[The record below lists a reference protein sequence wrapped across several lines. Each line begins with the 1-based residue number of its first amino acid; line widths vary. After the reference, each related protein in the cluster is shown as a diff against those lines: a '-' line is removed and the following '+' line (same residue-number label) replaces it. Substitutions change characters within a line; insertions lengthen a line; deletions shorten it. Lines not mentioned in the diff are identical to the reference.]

1 MLENELYEPMRCWLE
16 QYLKDYYKGYDIITV
31 DTSQERLDR
40 ALKRYDIVNEMA
52 TGVDIQIDVLGI
64 ARKKNIV
71 KLFFIEAKKTK
82 LTLRDLG
89 QLWAYCKLVD
99 PEEAFLFSS
108 AGLGS
113 LNKLIN
119 SFRREDLLDFG
130 NGKKIKKIFGNKIR
144 GIEYYDVVEEAG
156 HWSFKIGFF
165 AYDYFYVVFTYE
177 LDIIGF
183 SIEIGNGRLVSIM
196 NTHNCYSNTDMEAY
210 IQRIVEELEL
220 RIPDKYLQT
229 RGWL

>member
-16 QYLKDYYKGYDIITV
+16 QYLKDNYKGYEIIIV

-40 ALKRYDIVNEMA
+40 ALTKYDIVNEMA
-52 TGVDIQIDVLGI
+52 IGVDIQIDVLGI

-130 NGKKIKKIFGNKIR
+130 NGKKIKKMKIALW
-144 GIEYYDVVEEAG
+144 DVTKNTVDL
-156 HWSFKIGFF
+156 SSMVPKI
-165 AYDYFYVVFTYE
+165 
-177 LDIIGF
+177 
-183 SIEIGNGRLVSIM
+183 
-196 NTHNCYSNTDMEAY
+196 
-210 IQRIVEELEL
+210 
-220 RIPDKYLQT
+220 
-229 RGWL
+229 

>member
-16 QYLKDYYKGYDIITV
+16 QYLKDKYKGYEIIVV
-31 DTSQERLDR
+31 DTSKERLDR
-40 ALKRYDIVNEMA
+40 ALAKYDIIIEMA
-52 TGVDIQIDVLGI
+52 NGVDIRIDVLGI
-64 ARKKNIV
+64 ARKKGTV

-89 QLWAYCKLVD
+89 QLWAYCKLIN

-130 NGKKIKKIFGNKIR
+130 EGKKIKKMKVGKWDIAKNTVDLQSLIPKI
-144 GIEYYDVVEEAG
+144 
-156 HWSFKIGFF
+156 
-165 AYDYFYVVFTYE
+165 
-177 LDIIGF
+177 
-183 SIEIGNGRLVSIM
+183 
-196 NTHNCYSNTDMEAY
+196 
-210 IQRIVEELEL
+210 
-220 RIPDKYLQT
+220 
-229 RGWL
+229 